1 MESDKA
7 HPIEPMVNIAM
18 LTYNGFFLPM
28 RSLTGPHTSCAMAKP
43 IRNPVIVNSTFPP
56 NAFSMVGIAGK

>member
-7 HPIEPMVNIAM
+7 YPIEPMVNIAM
-18 LTYNGFFLPM
+18 PTYNGFFLPM
-28 RSLTGPHTSCAMAKP
+28 RSLTGPH
-43 IRNPVIVNSTFPP
+43 IRTPVIVNSTFPP